1 MLGNRSRPRIP
12 LPKQWSSRVRSGVLH
27 AISLAH
33 FSLTYT
39 RSWAANS
46 WNARIRLKQECDRL
60 RQELALLGEE
70 MRIKDAR
77 MLRIPAQ
84 RRPHYPPTER
94 LAILELRAARGW
106 SRSQTARRLLVTTAT
121 VCSWMGRLDEEGPRA
136 IVQVRVPVNKFP
148 DFVAYIVRRLKVLCP
163 SMGKAKIAQVL
174 CRAGLHL
181 GSTTVQ
187 RMLQPRPR
195 PCPSSISSSFPR
207 VVTAKRPNHVWH
219 SDLTTIPTSLGFWV
233 SWFPFSLPQRW
244 PFCWWVAVTVDHYSR
259 RVMGFAVFDQQPTS
273 VTVRTFLGRT
283 IRKAGAAPGHLITD
297 QGKQFRDKAFGQWCR
312 RRGIRQRFGAV
323 GKYGSI
329 AVVERLIRTI
339 KGECTRRLLVPYQHN
354 ALRRELALI
363 ADWYNRHRPHDTLD
377 AATPDEVHSGKRPAC
392 REPRIEPRRLWPRQS
407 PCAGPQSKV
416 RGHCGQRVE
425 LSVRYLSRRRH
436 LPLVELNRAA

>member
-1 MLGNRSRPRIP
+1 MLGSRSRPRIP

-33 FSLTYT
+33 YSLTYT

-46 WNARIRLKQECDRL
+46 INARIRLKQENDRL
-60 RQELALLGEE
+60 QQELALLQEE
-70 MRIKDAR
+70 MRIKDSR

-84 RRPHYPPTER
+84 RRPHHPPTER

-106 SRSQTARRLLVTTAT
+106 SISQTARHLLVTTAT
-121 VCSWMGRLDEEGPRA
+121 VSSWMGRLDEDGPRA
-136 IVQVRVPVNKFP
+136 LIQTRDPVNRFP
-148 DFVAYIVRRLKVLCP
+148 EFVAYIVRRLKVLCP

-187 RMLQPRPR
+187 RMLRPKPRPK
-195 PCPSSISSSFPR
+195 PTLVSNPFLR

-219 SDLTTIPTSLGFWV
+219 CDLTTVPTSMGFWT

-244 PFCWWVAVTVDHYSR
+244 PFCWWIAVAVDHYSR
-259 RVMGFAVFDQQPTS
+259 RVMGLAVFASPPTS
-273 VTVRTFLGRT
+273 QDVRTFLGRAV
-283 IRKAGAAPGHLITD
+283 RAAGTAPKHLISD
-297 QGKQFRDKAFGQWCR
+297 HGKQFTDEGFGRWCG

-329 AVVERLIRTI
+329 AVVERLIRSL
-339 KGECTRRLLVPYQHN
+339 KNECTRRLVVSYRRD
-354 ALRRELALI
+354 AFRRELALYV
-363 ADWYNRHRPHDTLD
+363 AWFNGNRPHNTLVVR
-377 AATPDEVHSGKRPAC
+377 TPDEVYFGRHPAC
-392 REPRIEPRRLWPRQS
+392 RQPRFEPRRRWPRGS
-407 PCAGPQSKV
+407 PCAGPQAKV
-416 RGHCGQRVE
+416 RGPRGQRLE
-425 LSVRYLSRRRH
+425 LNLRFLARRRH
-436 LPLVELNRAA
+436 LPIVELERAA

>member
-1 MLGNRSRPRIP
+1 MLGNRSCPRIP
-12 LPKQWSSRVRSGVLH
+12 LPRQWPSRVRSGVLH

-46 WNARIRLKQECDRL
+46 WNARIRLKQENDRL
-60 RQELALLGEE
+60 QAELTLFREE

-77 MLRIPAQ
+77 MLRVPAQ

-106 SRSQTARRLLVTTAT
+106 SRSQTARCLLVTTAT

-136 IVQVRVPVNKFP
+136 IVQVRDPVNKFP
-148 DFVAYIVRRLKVLCP
+148 DFVAYIVRRRK
-163 SMGKAKIAQVL
+163 VL

-187 RMLQPRPR
+187 RMLDRQPRPR
-195 PCPSSISSSFPR
+195 PTPVSSSFLR
-207 VVTAKRPNHVWH
+207 VVTAKRPDHVWH
-219 SDLTTIPTSLGFWV
+219 CDLTTVPASFGFWV

-259 RVMGFAVFDQQPTS
+259 RIVGFAVFNQQPTS
-273 VTVRTFLGRT
+273 VAVRTFLGRA
-283 IRKAGAAPGHLITD
+283 IWKASVAPRHLITD
-297 QGKQFRDKAFGQWCR
+297 QGKQFRDMAFGQWCG

-329 AVVERLIRTI
+329 AIVERLIRTI
-339 KGECTRRLLVPYQHN
+339 KSECTRKLLIPYRRERF
-354 ALRRELALI
+354 RRELSLFVN
-363 ADWYNRHRPHDTLD
+363 WYNGDRPSEALD
-377 AATPDEVHSGKRPAC
+377 GRTPNEIYQGLAPAC
-392 REPRIEPRRLWPRQS
+392 LAPRFEPRRHWPRGS
-407 PCAGPQSKV
+407 PCAAPRTGIRGRRGV
-416 RGHCGQRVE
+416 RLDLAVSYSAGRK
-425 LSVRYLSRRRH
+425 H
-436 LPLVELNRAA
+436 LPIVKLKRAA

>member
-12 LPKQWSSRVRSGVLH
+12 LPKQWPSRVRSGVLH

-33 FSLTYT
+33 FSLTFT
-39 RSWAANS
+39 RSVAANS
-46 WNARIRLKQECDRL
+46 WNARIRLKQENDRL
-60 RQELALLGEE
+60 QQDLALLREE

-77 MLRIPAQ
+77 LLRIPAQ

-106 SRSQTARRLLVTTAT
+106 SRSQTARHLLVTTAT
-121 VCSWMGRLDEEGPRA
+121 VSSWMGRLDEDGPRA
-136 IVQVRVPVNKFP
+136 LVQTRDPVNRFP

-163 SMGKAKIAQVL
+163 SMGKTKIAQIL

-187 RMLQPRPR
+187 RMLLPKSHPRPTLV
-195 PCPSSISSSFPR
+195 SSPLHR

-219 SDLTTIPTSLGFWV
+219 CDMTAVPTSLGFWT
-233 SWFPFSLPQRW
+233 SWSPFTLPQRW
-244 PFCWWVAVTVDHYSR
+244 PFCWWIAVVVDHYSR
-259 RVMGFAVFDQQPTS
+259 RVMGFAVFEGPPS
-273 VTVRTFLGRT
+273 SLEVRVFLGR
-283 IRKAGAAPGHLITD
+283 AARAARATPKYIISDHGTQFTD
-297 QGKQFRDKAFGQWCR
+297 DRFGRWCT

-329 AVVERLIRTI
+329 AVVERFIRTL
-339 KGECTRRLLVPYQHN
+339 KTECTRRLLVSYQRA
-354 ALRRELALI
+354 ALRRELALYVG
-363 ADWYNRHRPHDTLD
+363 WFNGHRPHNTLD
-377 AATPDEVHSGKRPAC
+377 ARTPDKVYFGRRPAC
-392 REPRIEPRRLWPRQS
+392 RKPRFEPRRRWPRGS

-416 RGHCGQRVE
+416 RGRCGQRLE
-425 LSVRYLSRRRH
+425 LSVRYLSQRRH
-436 LPLVELNRAA
+436 LPLVELKRAA